1 MSEPGI
7 IKILKEPAESSYKE
21 KDSEFI
27 TMAFPVRIE
36 EEILGFLNNIKKKYY
51 DASHYCYAF
60 RLKDKTFRY
69 SDAGEPAG
77 TAGIRILNAIDH
89 FEITDILIIVV
100 RYFGGIKLGV
110 GSLGKAYYLSAEQL
124 LKNCSFQEEKPFI
137 KTTINADFN
146 FISVVHRTLSNHSA
160 IIENTEYGE
169 KATFECLI
177 PENHLARFLNELS
190 DSGNGQIIAKPSG
203 NKIFHPF

>member
-7 IKILKEPAESSYKE
+7 IKILKESAESVYKE
-21 KDSEFI
+21 KGSEFI
-27 TMAFPVRIE
+27 IKAFPVRNE
-36 EEILGFLNNIKKKYY
+36 EEIQGFLKDIKKKYY

-60 RLKDKTFRY
+60 RLKDNIFRY

-89 FEITDILIIVV
+89 FEITDILIVVV
-100 RYFGGIKLGV
+100 RYFGGVKLGV

-137 KTTINADFN
+137 KITINADFN
-146 FISVVHRTLSNHSA
+146 FISIVHLTLSNHSA
-160 IIENTEYGE
+160 IIENTEYGD
-169 KATFECLI
+169 KATFECLV
-177 PENHLARFLNELS
+177 PENHLDRFLTELS
-190 DSGNGQIIAKPSG
+190 DSGNGQITVLPPG